1 MQRWKLKKLPKGG
14 ASRSKSRSSCKGC
27 SRKKITDNLKIKI
40 NDMSVYDLMFYLFA
54 ALTLVSA
61 FFVVTLRNI
70 VYSAFFLLFTFFGV
84 VGLYVL
90 LAADFIA
97 IVQLVVYVGG
107 ILILLLFGVMLTN
120 KITNV
125 QIKTG
130 TFQLLPA
137 IVGVGLFVGILVAD
151 NDKYQVENFSGR
163 NSNNNCIQY
172 RNFTSPGLCSCF

>member
-1 MQRWKLKKLPKGG
+1 
-14 ASRSKSRSSCKGC
+14 
-27 SRKKITDNLKIKI
+27 
-40 NDMSVYDLMFYLFA
+40 MSVYDLMFYLFA
-54 ALTLVSA
+54 GLTLVSA

-125 QIKTG
+125 QVKTG

-137 IVGVGLFVGILVAD
+137 IIGVGLFAGILLSTMINTKWKVVQTEIPTTTAYNIGTLLLQD
-151 NDKYQVENFSGR
+151 YVIVFELLGILLLVTLIGAASMAR
-163 NSNNNCIQY
+163 
-172 RNFTSPGLCSCF
+172 R